1 MPSLLARVLTLLS
14 IAVLAYA
21 GFSALVMFEQLASL
35 ADRLLPGSG
44 PWVLGSLLLL
54 ALALV
59 GYCLWLVLR
68 LPPSLQPPADP
79 ARLPAYHAWLQT
91 HLARHPDPLVQTP
104 AKAGDLPAAL
114 AQLELQ
120 ARAMTRETAGGVFL
134 STALIQNGQLDGLV
148 LLGSQ
153 VRLIWRLAQ
162 LYRLRPTPRQL
173 WYLYANV
180 VSGVLITSSLEEL
193 DFAEVVGPV
202 ISASGP
208 TMAGAVPGMQGL
220 GNVLANSL
228 ATGAAN
234 AFMTLRV
241 GLMAQ
246 AYCAPLHRPDA
257 SATRYGATMQAAQML
272 KDIVAEQGKRVVR
285 SLMAATGRAVGNA
298 VGAATDGLRRA
309 SSHSAQVV
317 GQAVEQAV
325 DGTGHLLRR
334 SSDAVVNGVQQAGSA
349 MGAAAGGIKRA
360 SSSAVAGA
368 ADGLKRSSSAVVDG
382 VQSAVQ
388 QTRQRLRPGE
398 APNAP
403 PPPPSPP

>member
-1 MPSLLARVLTLLS
+1 VLTLFS

-21 GFSALVMFEQLASL
+21 GIAALVMFEQLASL

-44 PWVLGSLLLL
+44 PWVLGGLLLL

-59 GYCLWLVLR
+59 GYSLWLVMR
-68 LPPSLQPPADP
+68 LPRSLQPPADP
-79 ARLPAYHAWLQT
+79 DELPAYHAWLQT
-91 HLARHPDPLVQTP
+91 HLARHPDPLVRDP
-104 AKAGDLPAAL
+104 AQAGDLPTAL
-114 AQLELQ
+114 ARLEQQ
-120 ARAMTRETAGGVFL
+120 ARTMTRETAGGVFL

-153 VRLIWRLAQ
+153 VRLIWRIAQ

-180 VSGVLITSSLEEL
+180 ASGVLITSSLEEL
-193 DFAEVVGPV
+193 DFAEIVGPV

-220 GNVLANSL
+220 GNVLAHSL

-246 AYCAPLHRPDA
+246 AYCAPLHSPDA
-257 SATRYGATMQAAQML
+257 TATRYSATTQAARML

-285 SLMAATGRAVGNA
+285 SLLSATGKAVGNA
-298 VGAATDGLRRA
+298 VGAATDGIKRA

-325 DGTGHLLRR
+325 DGTGQLLRR

-349 MGAAAGGIKRA
+349 VGAAAGGIKRA
-360 SSSAVAGA
+360 STSAVVGA
-368 ADGLKRSSSAVVDG
+368 ADGLKRSSSAVVGG

-388 QTRQRLRPGE
+388 HTRQRLRPGE
-398 APNAP
+398 APGADAAP
-403 PPPPSPP
+403 PPSAP